1 MNSRS
6 WWRGFRRRLPHGD
19 AGSAVVEVAIVMP
32 VVIVLLLVVVA
43 LGRYSHGK
51 LLVEQAAAAAARA
64 ASLTSSPYQASAA
77 ARRAAAD
84 TLAGAG
90 LSCAGI
96 EVAVDTG
103 TFYAGGLVSAT
114 VTCSADL
121 SSLTLAGVPGSARVT
136 STSASPL
143 ETYRQLPA
151 AGGS

>member
-19 AGSAVVEVAIVMP
+19 AGSAGVEVAIVTP

-114 VTCSADL
+114 VTCSTDL

>member
-19 AGSAVVEVAIVMP
+19 AGSAVVEVAIVTP